1 MFITI
6 NEVTFVF
13 LTDINFTSSD
23 RMYFYIGKDIFS
35 VNKESFKNFLEYSIL
50 LEGEDIDNEEL
61 LEIVFDYFNLI
72 NYSNNNSNIYYGLL
86 IKTLIDMWLNSIS
99 DFNILIGKCK
109 EYIQLL
115 NDRNQYYY
123 FLYFFINYFKTLL
136 KENYIENEDEYYTI
150 YDTIFD
156 YYLY

>member
-13 LTDINFTSSD
+13 LTDINFASSN

-35 VNKESFKNFLEYSIL
+35 ISNDSFKNFLEYSIL
-50 LEGEDIDNEEL
+50 LEEQDIDNEEL

-72 NYSNNNSNIYYGLL
+72 NYSNSNIYYGLL

-99 DFNILIGKCK
+99 DFNILIDKCK

-136 KENYIENEDEYYTI
+136 KDIDISSEDEYYTI